1 MRRTLMIGRRR
12 AGFTLVEVVVA
23 VSILALIGTVTFIT
37 LSNSLKTR
45 DVLEAEDRV
54 NQSAR
59 IAMSRIR
66 RDFSLAYLT
75 KNTAA
80 VNSYRTIFVGQ
91 DDNTADVAWFAA
103 LSHQRRVRDSR
114 ESDQTEI
121 TYWTVDDPDAD
132 RALVLLRREAPRIDQ
147 EPEKDG
153 SIAPVAYGVRAFDLQ
168 YLDHQTAE
176 WKKEWDTTG
185 SETPNRL
192 PRAVRVTLTM
202 IAPDPD
208 DEERTKERSF
218 VSTIPLAFAP
228 KLVRKSAQEGT

>member
-1 MRRTLMIGRRR
+1 MRRRLPTRAR

-23 VSILALIGTVTFIT
+23 VSILALIGLVTFIT

-45 DVLEAEDRV
+45 DILEEEDRV
-54 NQSAR
+54 NQAAR

-80 VNSYRTIFVGQ
+80 INSYRTIFVGQ
-91 DDNTADVAWFAA
+91 DDNGADRAWFAS
-103 LSHQRRVRDSR
+103 LSHQRRFRDSR

-121 TYWTVDDPDAD
+121 TYWTVDDPEAD
-132 RALVLLRREAPRIDQ
+132 RAMVLMRREAPRIDQ

-153 SIAPVAYGVRAFDLQ
+153 SIAPIAYGVRAFDLS
-168 YLDHQTAE
+168 YLDHQSAE
-176 WKKEWDTTG
+176 WRSEWDSTG
-185 SETPNRL
+185 ADTPSRL
-192 PRAVRVTLTM
+192 PRAVRVTLTLL
-202 IAPDPD
+202 APDPD
-208 DEERTKERSF
+208 DEERTVERSF

-228 KLVRKSAQEGT
+228 RLVRKTGQEGT